1 MWDPPIEREQ
11 NGIIQGYDLN
21 YTDFLGKSEE
31 KRRVTETYF
40 VVADL
45 TPFTQYNFS
54 VRAFTIV
61 GPGPTTVVQNTTAET
76 SEFSLC
82 HLNLQLRCKKI
93 VCSTFQCSKESTCF
107 Q

>member
-1 MWDPPIEREQ
+1 MWDPPIGSEQ

-31 KRRVTETYF
+31 KNVTETYF
-40 VVADL
+40 IAADL

-61 GPGPTTVVQNTTAET
+61 GPGPTTVVRNTTAET
-76 SEFSLC
+76 SEFLYVILTC
-82 HLNLQLRCKKI
+82 HYTVI
-93 VCSTFQCSKESTCF
+93 VCSTFQCSKESKGF